1 MSERMKRWYVTDDG
15 ITTQHETKQA
25 AKEYAESRLDEYRR
39 QFRED
44 GVWPSAVGR
53 LAWGRVEAA
62 SMKMWDG
69 FELVE
74 VR

>member
-1 MSERMKRWYVTDDG
+1 MKRWYVSDDG

-44 GVWPSAVGR
+44 GVWHPAAGR
-53 LAWGRVEAA
+53 LTWGRVVAA
-62 SMKMWDG
+62 AVETADG

>member
-15 ITTQHETKQA
+15 ITTQHDTKQA
-25 AKEYAESRLDEYRR
+25 AKEYAESRLDEYRY

-44 GVWPSAVGR
+44 GVWHPAAGW
-53 LAWGRVEAA
+53 LTWGRVEAA
-62 SMKMWDG
+62 TVETADG

>member
-1 MSERMKRWYVTDDG
+1 MERMKRWYVSDDG

-44 GVWPSAVGR
+44 GVWHPDA
-53 LAWGRVEAA
+53 ATITWGRVEAA
-62 SMKMWDG
+62 SVETADG